1 MRYFLAFFIAIFICG
16 CGYNPVSKIKHD
28 LVGDK
33 IYVDVIISKEEPK
46 NSVWIKDAVKE
57 GMVARLNK
65 NLSSKESAD
74 TSIIISVKDLNY
86 EAIIYD
92 EFGYITSYK
101 AHLSLNYKTKFKDGS
116 VVDIPATGEYDF
128 SVARRQKDVRF
139 ADSVLSDTQKYEA
152 IKEASKEAFDEYI
165 ASLAVKGYRNGSS
178 NR

>member
-1 MRYFLAFFIAIFICG
+1 
-16 CGYNPVSKIKHD
+16 
-28 LVGDK
+28 
-33 IYVDVIISKEEPK
+33 
-46 NSVWIKDAVKE
+46 
-57 GMVARLNK
+57 MVARLNK

-101 AHLSLNYKTKFKDGS
+101 AFLRLNYKTRFKDGS

-128 SVARRQKDVRF
+128 SVARRQKSVRY
-139 ADSVLSDTQKYEA
+139 ADSVISDTQKYEA
-152 IKEASKEAFDEYI
+152 IKEASKEAFNEYI
-165 ASLAVKGYRNGSS
+165 ANLAVKGYRNGSS

>member
-1 MRYFLAFFIAIFICG
+1 
-16 CGYNPVSKIKHD
+16 
-28 LVGDK
+28 VGDK

-65 NLSSKESAD
+65 DLSSKESAD

>member
-16 CGYNPVSKIKHD
+16 CSYKPVSKITHD

-128 SVARRQKDVRF
+128 SVARRQKDLRF

>member
-1 MRYFLAFFIAIFICG
+1 
-16 CGYNPVSKIKHD
+16 
-28 LVGDK
+28 VGDK

-139 ADSVLSDTQKYEA
+139 ADSILSDTQKYEA

>member
-1 MRYFLAFFIAIFICG
+1 MRYFLALFIAIFICG
-16 CGYNPVSKIKHD
+16 CGYKPVSKISQD
-28 LVGDK
+28 LIGDRV
-33 IYVDVIISKEEPK
+33 YVDVVISKEEPK

-101 AHLSLNYKTKFKDGS
+101 AHLILNYKTKFKDGS

-139 ADSVLSDTQKYEA
+139 ADSILSDTQKYEA

>member
-16 CGYNPVSKIKHD
+16 CGYKPVSKITND

-65 NLSSKESAD
+65 NLVSKESAD
-74 TSIIISVKDLNY
+74 ALIIISVKDLNY

-101 AHLSLNYKTKFKDGS
+101 AHLSLNYKTKFKDGT
-116 VVDIPATGEYDF
+116 VVDILATGEYDF

-139 ADSVLSDTQKYEA
+139 ADSILSDTQKYEA

>member
-1 MRYFLAFFIAIFICG
+1 MRYFLAFFIAMFICG
-16 CGYNPVSKIKHD
+16 CGYKPVSKITQD
-28 LVGDK
+28 LVGER

-65 NLSSKESAD
+65 SLSSKEGAD
-74 TSIIISVKDLNY
+74 TSIIISVKELTYD
-86 EAIIYD
+86 AIIYD
-92 EFGYITSYK
+92 QYGYITSYK
-101 AHLSLNYKTKFKDGS
+101 ASLQLNYRTKFKDGS
-116 VVDIPATGEYDF
+116 VVDVPASGEYDF

-139 ADSVLSDTQKYEA
+139 ADSVISDTQKYEA

-165 ASLAVKGYRNGSS
+165 ANLAVKGYKNGSS

>member
-1 MRYFLAFFIAIFICG
+1 MRYFLAFFIAFFICG
-16 CGYNPVSKIKHD
+16 CGYKPVSKITRD

>member
-16 CGYNPVSKIKHD
+16 CGYKPDSKITHD

-33 IYVDVIISKEEPK
+33 IYIDVIISKEEPK

-139 ADSVLSDTQKYEA
+139 ADSILSDTQKYEA

>member
-16 CGYNPVSKIKHD
+16 CGYKPVSKITHD

-101 AHLSLNYKTKFKDGS
+101 AHLNLNYKTKFKDGS

>member
-16 CGYNPVSKIKHD
+16 CGYKPVSKITQD
-28 LVGDK
+28 LVGER

-65 NLSSKESAD
+65 SLSSKESAD
-74 TSIIISVKDLNY
+74 TSIIISVKELTYD
-86 EAIIYD
+86 AIIYD
-92 EFGYITSYK
+92 QYGYITSYK
-101 AHLSLNYKTKFKDGS
+101 ASLQLNYRTKFKDGS
-116 VVDIPATGEYDF
+116 VVDVPASGEYDF

-139 ADSVLSDTQKYEA
+139 ADSVISDTQKYEA

-165 ASLAVKGYRNGSS
+165 ANLAVKGYKNGSS